1 MYWKK
6 KMMAIIR
13 VIVDTRTGVHD
24 IMTAGAGGS
33 SITPLLDS
41 SGNAVIDTHPFS
53 RWISSMK
60 SRSETISYEFFNF
73 WRQKQGFYPLYPWNG
88 LDSHALL

>member
-41 SGNAVIDTHPFS
+41 SGNAVIDTRPFS
-53 RWISSMK
+53 
-60 SRSETISYEFFNF
+60 
-73 WRQKQGFYPLYPWNG
+73 
-88 LDSHALL
+88 